1 MFKIRFLGVF
11 AVIGFVLVGGINTAH
26 AQKIIQTMKKPMP
39 ELPVI
44 DEEKFNNSSTLHNY
58 VPFNDENLSY
68 SVRLPKNWSKR
79 DTTALSGFSI
89 NNKVLGEVDR
99 YYGPARLGERSYF
112 TIKAVEI
119 DYKLTAEQWMM
130 LYMLENGY
138 ALQGVRTISDS
149 RVEVL
154 YVLLDRNITYVVSA
168 VAQLNG
174 NRMIFAQYAAP
185 SIAWKEESG
194 TSQKVIQSFALN
206 NIDDGFV
213 EPMVPYQFLDIA
225 QVQYPDSWELKAKPL
240 RNMDRMSISLFNVQA
255 KNEFTSKKILKG
267 QMEAHLFSEYVVEE
281 DIDDEVANFLQ
292 EASVNQLLI
301 DDEIEEITDLRPKEE
316 GFEVIQIKSFNAI
329 DKAQSASNYEYWLAV
344 LYSGEYYYFLSLL
357 TPSRDNNYYDW
368 ARNTQTFR
376 VLVENTKTLGQ
387 DE

>member
-79 DTTALSGFSI
+79 DT
-89 NNKVLGEVDR
+89 
-99 YYGPARLGERSYF
+99 F

-174 NRMIFAQYAAP
+174 NRMIFAQYAVP